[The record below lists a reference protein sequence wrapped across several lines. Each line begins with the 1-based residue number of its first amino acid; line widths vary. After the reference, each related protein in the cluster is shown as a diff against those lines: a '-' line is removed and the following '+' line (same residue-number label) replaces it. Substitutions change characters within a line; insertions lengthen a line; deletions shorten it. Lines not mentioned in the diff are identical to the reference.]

1 MQKLIMVCKIFS
13 ALNELKW
20 WQSPIRPAQ
29 CIDSERAKKTWNNEI
44 MYENPCA
51 LDSQCTNCFDLV
63 ESKIHCYFLSAR

>member
-29 CIDSERAKKTWNNEI
+29 CIDSERAKKNLE
-44 MYENPCA
+44 
-51 LDSQCTNCFDLV
+51 
-63 ESKIHCYFLSAR
+63 